1 MAFRDTH
8 TQGNKRSIGWQDKA
22 CKHQKM
28 PQPLLSHTSTPLY
41 VRCDHALLPPLSTQ
55 DAVQWQSQRSPLPST
70 ALPTAHGAQNH
81 MPRAGN
87 CSLTSGGRAGLP
99 HRAHCVDYS
108 LTWSL
113 LGLQRNTNNTL
124 GSGTELGSA
133 PILAPTPQ
141 HCPCVGQEGK
151 RGSFHSVPAKYTAQ
165 HVSDLAII
173 IPLFVFLC
181 AEAGSHAPAVAL
193 LGLAL
198 KF

>member
-1 MAFRDTH
+1 MAGQSMQTSENAPTTAQPHINTPVRAVRPRAPSPSEH
-8 TQGNKRSIGWQDKA
+8 TGCGA
-22 CKHQKM
+22 M
-28 PQPLLSHTSTPLY
+28 AEP
-41 VRCDHALLPPLSTQ
+41 AL
-55 DAVQWQSQRSPLPST
+55 PLPST

-81 MPRAGN
+81 TPRAGN

-165 HVSDLAII
+165 HVSHLAII